1 MVLRITSRSVPS
13 TARLSALRRKG
24 FWMALASC
32 SSETIPLLRALV
44 AYPMISS
51 IMACG
56 FSSWSKNTMLSFF
69 TAPMRVC
76 MGVVTITA
84 PTVPHRTMMAAVTCD
99 TSLTLPP
106 SITSPPSIPPRAR
119 SRPPRLAK
127 SGLPPPDFFATLGAA
142 SAIDVVRSAGLSE
155 SLLLDVRLSQG
166 ALADTGK
173 DGFAKPDDPFDH
185 LFRRFEYYYLLACG

>member
-24 FWMALASC
+24 FWIALASC

-51 IMACG
+51 ITACG
-56 FSSWSKNTMLSFF
+56 FSSWSKKTMLSFL

-84 PTVPHRTMMAAVTCD
+84 PIVPHRTMMAAVTCD

-106 SITSPPSIPPRAR
+106 SITSPPKIPPKAR
-119 SRPPRLAK
+119 IRPPRLAR
-127 SGLPPPDFFATLGAA
+127 SGLPPDFLGALGAA

-155 SLLLDVRLSQG
+155 TLLYVLLSQG

-173 DGFAKPDDPFDH
+173 DGFAKADDPLDH